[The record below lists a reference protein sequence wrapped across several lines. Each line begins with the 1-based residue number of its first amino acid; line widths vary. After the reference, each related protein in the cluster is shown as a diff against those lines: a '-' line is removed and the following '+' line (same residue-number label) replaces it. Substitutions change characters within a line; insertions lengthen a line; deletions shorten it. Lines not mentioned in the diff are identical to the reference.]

1 MFPPHFYHKRNF
13 IVIKA
18 HQKQLEKIA
27 TGKNLPWKQTIKQK
41 RNVIHSVEKRF
52 SFSPSLQWQTP
63 GQNLARE
70 WGKWIES
77 KDAGPE
83 DSVRR
88 WFIEKNYYSFSKFA
102 YPMPSW
108 MCRKEPCGHYT
119 QVSLRITIIMLVTN
133 QLISSFVK
141 TFACK
146 YAPFE
151 TRFFSLV
158 THMWTHE
165 ITSAKTVDER
175 SCKTTG

>member
-1 MFPPHFYHKRNF
+1 M
-13 IVIKA
+13 
-18 HQKQLEKIA
+18 
-27 TGKNLPWKQTIKQK
+27 
-41 RNVIHSVEKRF
+41 
-52 SFSPSLQWQTP
+52 
-63 GQNLARE
+63 ARE

-77 KDAGPE
+77 EDAGPE

-119 QVSLRITIIMLVTN
+119 QVSLQITIIMLVSN

-151 TRFFSLV
+151 THFLSVV

-165 ITSAKTVDER
+165 ITSTKTVDER